1 MGKNSVLFAAGGAGY
16 VSLELL
22 WRGRSHWTMFVLG
35 GGCFLAI
42 GQLGRSFPK
51 LSRPVRAVLGSG
63 ICTAG
68 ELLTGLLFNR
78 DYAIWD
84 YRGLPGNF
92 RGQICLPF
100 SLLWVPLSALAAE
113 LFRWMDGKSFHIPK
127 M

>member
-1 MGKNSVLFAAGGAGY
+1 MGKNRYLFAAGGAGY

-68 ELLTGLLFNR
+68 ELLTGLVFNR
-78 DYAIWD
+78 GYDIWD
-84 YRGLPGNF
+84 YRGLPMNY

-100 SLLWVPLSALAAE
+100 TLLWIPASALAAAIFDR
-113 LFRWMDGKSFHIPK
+113 LDRKSFRITK